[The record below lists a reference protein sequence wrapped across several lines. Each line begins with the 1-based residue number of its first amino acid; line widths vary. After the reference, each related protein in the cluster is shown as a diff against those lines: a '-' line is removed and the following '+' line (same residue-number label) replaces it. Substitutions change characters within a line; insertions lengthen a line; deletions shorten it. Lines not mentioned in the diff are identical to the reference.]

1 MGKSVR
7 GQAERLYRVFSDLV
21 RGYQFRDREQICCHG
36 LSVSQCYA
44 LEALDAAGFDGPG
57 AMMMG
62 ELAARLHVK
71 ISTMTRL
78 VDQLVATGLATRVPD
93 ARDRRICRVKISKK
107 GQSLV
112 SRIRADLVEEHEQ
125 VLRQI
130 PPASREAVINA
141 MSLLRTA
148 FKERQEC
155 SPASGCN
162 RRTNP

>member
-1 MGKSVR
+1 MGKQIR
-7 GQAERLYRVFSDLV
+7 RQAERLYRVFSELV

-44 LEALDAAGFDGPG
+44 LEALDAAGSEAPG
-57 AMMMG
+57 SMTMG

-78 VDQLVATGLATRVPD
+78 VDQLVAANLVTRVPD
-93 ARDRRICRVKISKK
+93 ARDRRICRVKIGKK

-125 VLRQI
+125 VLGQI

-155 SPASGCN
+155 SLATGCN
-162 RRTNP
+162 RRTKP